1 MKIAAGLCLR
11 FRLARSHAILYV
23 IYVTREMAPSQ
34 TTTVG
39 ACSMARRGRSWNRL
53 AFVVSLL
60 LLAPAP
66 ARAQDFY
73 KEKFIRFIVGQAA
86 GGGYD
91 TYTRTI
97 ARHMIKHIPGHPA
110 VTVENMTGAG
120 SLVAANYLYN
130 NTKPDGLTIGNWNS
144 ALVLNQALGDPNV
157 KFNARNFG
165 WIGAPTKSVPV
176 CLIMGFTG
184 LKSFDEILKSGRTIK
199 MGGTGPGSHSLDL
212 PLMLN
217 RMTGAK
223 FAVVSGYQGTAQI
236 RLALQ
241 RREVEG
247 LCTNWDSVLA
257 TQRDLLD
264 AKGDEGMTPFII
276 HARVPEPEAKSAVLV
291 SEVIKDA
298 SDLHTY
304 KVYMAQMEYS
314 RPLTTS
320 PGTPKLRL
328 EILRRAFKATLADP
342 EFLAQANKLKLDVS
356 HVSGEES
363 EKLVN
368 EVLSIPPKVKDNLS
382 YLSSVK

>member
-1 MKIAAGLCLR
+1 MTYRAVYWH
-11 FRLARSHAILYV
+11 RLGFLGMFFFLS
-23 IYVTREMAPSQ
+23 AP
-34 TTTVG
+34 
-39 ACSMARRGRSWNRL
+39 
-53 AFVVSLL
+53 
-60 LLAPAP
+60 PAES
-66 ARAQDFY
+66 QDFY
-73 KEKFIRFIVGQAA
+73 RAKFIRFIVGQAV

-91 TYTRTI
+91 TYTRAI
-97 ARHMIKHIPGHPA
+97 ARHMIKHIPGNPA

-130 NTKPDGLTIGNWNS
+130 STKPDGLAIANWNS
-144 ALVLNQALGDPNV
+144 ALVLNQALGDANV

-176 CLIMGFTG
+176 CLIMRFTG
-184 LKSFDEILKSGRTIK
+184 LKSFDDILKSGKTIK
-199 MGGTGPGSHSLDL
+199 MGGTGPGSHSIDM

-217 RMTGAK
+217 RMSGAK
-223 FAVVSGYQGTAQI
+223 FSVVSGYQGTAQI

-241 RREVEG
+241 RREVDG

-264 AKGDEGMTPFII
+264 AKGDEGMIPFII
-276 HARVPEPEAKSAVLV
+276 HARVPEQEAKSATLV
-291 SEVIKDA
+291 SEVIKDP
-298 SDLHTY
+298 SGLDTY

-320 PGTPKLRL
+320 PGTPKARL

-342 EFLAQANKLKLDVS
+342 EFLAQANKLKLDIS
-356 HVSGEES
+356 HVSGEEC
-363 EKLVN
+363 ETLVN
-368 EVLSIPPKVKDNLS
+368 EVLSIPPKVKENLS